1 MSQNEKAQTTP
12 HFSMQKIYLKKN
24 DYEAPNPASVFKTDW
39 KPEVTLDLDIKDQ
52 KLEEDRYE
60 VILSISIT
68 AKNAEQVAFRLE
80 VDQAASFLIGN
91 FPDDRLEEALGSAC
105 PAIMFPYLRE
115 TVDHMLLKGGFPPLM
130 LAPVNFDALYK
141 DKKAQLAQ

>member
-12 HFSMQKIYLKKN
+12 HFSMQKIYLKRN
-24 DYEAPNPASVFKTDW
+24 DYEAPNPSSVFKEDW

-52 KLEEDRYE
+52 KLEDDRYE

-68 AKNAEQVAFRLE
+68 ANNAGQVAFRL
-80 VDQAASFLIGN
+80 VIDQAALFLISN
-91 FPDDRLEEALGSAC
+91 FPDERLEEALGSAC

-130 LAPVNFDALYK
+130 LAPVNFDALYRE
-141 DKKAQLAQ
+141 KKAKLN